1 MTKPNSSFRESLEE
15 LERITQQLEA
25 DEIGLDEA
33 IEFFERGS
41 KLAAQLQSE
50 LEKAQVKIEKI
61 KVRFDS
67 KQEQPTLTEPSN
79 TELDIDT
86 NQ

>member
-67 KQEQPTLTEPSN
+67 KQEQSTLTEPSN